1 MLEGYRGKLAS
12 FLASKGIEIG
22 DRIRIK
28 KDSLEVEGIL
38 FPSFSR
44 DEDIIV
50 VKMDNG
56 YNVGLK
62 ATGADLSLL
71 SKRKAEDTR
80 KPQSTG
86 SKGEVKIIS
95 TGGTIVSK
103 VEYETGAVR
112 PALSTDEILE
122 YLPQI
127 KDIADID
134 AEILFTI
141 LSENMKP
148 DYWTKIAEKVKES
161 LDKGARGVV
170 IAHGTDTMSYTAS
183 AIAFSFSEMT
193 GPVVLVGS
201 QRSSDRPSSDSSIN
215 LYSSVILAKESP
227 FAEVAVL
234 MHGESSDT
242 YTIAH
247 RGVKVRKMHTSRRDA
262 FQSINDVPLA
272 KVMWTENTVKMLRK
286 DFVPRGKEN
295 RMDSKFDPRV
305 FLLYYYPGMNPL
317 ILEAIKDKT
326 RGIVLAGTGLG
337 HTSEE
342 FETVFREFTKDG
354 IFVGMTSQCLFG
366 RVNMNVYTTGRKLLE
381 AGVVPLGDMLPET
394 ALVKLMWSLAHADDV
409 EGVKK
414 LMLTNMVGEF
424 NDRHNEQLFPRWYY
438 E

>member
-1 MLEGYRGKLAS
+1 MLEGYKGKLAS
-12 FLASKGIEIG
+12 FLTSKGIEIG
-22 DRIRIK
+22 DKIRIK
-28 KDSLEVEGIL
+28 KENIEIEGIL

-56 YNVGLK
+56 YNVGIK
-62 ATGADLSLL
+62 ASGADLFLL
-71 SKRKAEDTR
+71 SKRKSEEDR
-80 KPQSTG
+80 KHQSKD

-127 KDIADID
+127 KDVADID

-148 DYWTKIAEKVKES
+148 EYWTKISEKVKES

-183 AIAFSFSEMT
+183 AIAFSFTELT

-227 FAEVAVL
+227 FGEVAVL

-272 KVMWTENTVKMLRK
+272 KVMWTENEVRMMRK
-286 DFVPRGKEN
+286 DFIPRGKEN
-295 RMDSKFDPRV
+295 KMDSKFDSRV
-305 FLLYYYPGMNPL
+305 FLLYYYPGMDPSL
-317 ILEAIKDKT
+317 LELVKDRI
-326 RGIVLAGTGLG
+326 RGVIVAGTGLG
-337 HTSEE
+337 HTSDE
-342 FETVFREFTKDG
+342 FETVFKEFVKDG

-366 RVNMNVYTTGRKLLE
+366 RVNMNVYTTGRKLLGS
-381 AGVVPLGDMLPET
+381 GVIPLGDMLPET
-394 ALVKLMWSLAHADDV
+394 ALVKLMWSLAHAEDV

-424 NDRHNEQLFPRWYY
+424 NDRHSEHLFPRWYH